1 MSGGTA
7 AEETDPCG
15 LREVT
20 GDEGVHVMRG
30 ADVDNNPFGAV
41 EEDVDVDE
49 DDISDEEEVVEGK
62 DGAEY
67 ASGDEGGSCRCK
79 AGGVLPEEERD
90 RSSRMGEEACSE
102 ASISPSPGCRE
113 EQGKMDAI
121 DEDRGPVAGNCPAR
135 RPSLPKRHCNPAG
148 HAASKRGWLTS
159 TPLIGSQTSAGSEKM
174 ASSKRWS
181 PKATTTS
188 PALTKGRA
196 ASLHWTIDHR

>member
-49 DDISDEEEVVEGK
+49 DDIS
-62 DGAEY
+62 
-67 ASGDEGGSCRCK
+67 
-79 AGGVLPEEERD
+79 EEERD

>member
-1 MSGGTA
+1 
-7 AEETDPCG
+7 
-15 LREVT
+15 
-20 GDEGVHVMRG
+20 MRG

-121 DEDRGPVAGNCPAR
+121 DEDRGPVAGKTPFSAEKTLQPSRSRSEQEGVAHIYTVDRFANLRRQRKDGLIEKMVSEGDHDQPGANER
-135 RPSLPKRHCNPAG
+135 EGRVPSLDKRPSISPR
-148 HAASKRGWLTS
+148 SKR
-159 TPLIGSQTSAGSEKM
+159 
-174 ASSKRWS
+174 KRSVW
-181 PKATTTS
+181 
-188 PALTKGRA
+188 
-196 ASLHWTIDHR
+196 W